1 MNYNLRLMT
10 EADAAEVH
18 AIDWAAR
25 VCEWSEESY
34 IRESQNPV
42 GVYYILETGGRTI
55 GYAGMWCV
63 AGEAELMNIGV
74 LPDMQGRGYGK
85 VLLKTLLDHS
95 ETTGCAVM
103 SLEVKEQN
111 LTAIALYKKMG
122 FEQIG
127 FRKSYYKDGS
137 NALLMQKKIEWKEK
151 H

>member
-1 MNYNLRLMT
+1 MNYNLRIMT

-18 AIDWAAR
+18 AIDWAAQ

-42 GVYYILETGGRTI
+42 GVYYILEIDGRAV

-63 AGEAELMNIGV
+63 AGEAELMNIGI
-74 LPDMQGRGYGK
+74 LPDMQGRGYGQI
-85 VLLKTLLDHS
+85 LLKTLLDHS

-111 LTAIALYKKMG
+111 LTAIALYKKLG

-137 NALLMQKKIEWKEK
+137 NALLMQKRI
-151 H
+151 